1 MIMLDHDFR
10 DKNSSSSSTNNW
22 YETLIEEE
30 EMADLLQQQ
39 GYTYK
44 QALELI
50 KKHGVNNVQW
60 LLLGG
65 EK

>member
-1 MIMLDHDFR
+1 MIDHGFR
-10 DKNSSSSSTNNW
+10 DNSSSSSTDW
-22 YETLIEEE
+22 FETLIEEE

-50 KKHGVNNVQW
+50 KRHGVNNVQW

-65 EK
+65 QK

>member
-1 MIMLDHDFR
+1 MIDHDFR
-10 DKNSSSSSTNNW
+10 DNNSSSSSSSTDW
-22 YETLIEEE
+22 FETLIEEE
-30 EMADLLQQQ
+30 KMADLLQQQ

>member
-1 MIMLDHDFR
+1 MIDHGFR
-10 DKNSSSSSTNNW
+10 DNSSSSSTNNW
-22 YETLIEEE
+22 FETLIEEE
-30 EMADLLQQQ
+30 EMAELLQQQ

-65 EK
+65 QK

>member
-1 MIMLDHDFR
+1 MIDHGFR
-10 DKNSSSSSTNNW
+10 DRNSSSNNNDW
-22 YETLIEEE
+22 FETLIEEE
-30 EMADLLQQQ
+30 EMADLLQLQ

>member
-1 MIMLDHDFR
+1 MIDHDFR
-10 DKNSSSSSTNNW
+10 DKNSSSSSTDW
-22 YETLIEEE
+22 FETLIEEE
-30 EMADLLQQQ
+30 EMAELLQQQ
-39 GYTYK
+39 GYTYQ

-50 KKHGVNNVQW
+50 KRHGVNNVQW

>member
-1 MIMLDHDFR
+1 MIDHDFR
-10 DKNSSSSSTNNW
+10 DRNSSSSSTDW
-22 YETLIEEE
+22 FETLIEEE
-30 EMADLLQQQ
+30 EMAELLQQQ

-50 KKHGVNNVQW
+50 KRHGVNNVQW

-65 EK
+65 QK

>member
-1 MIMLDHDFR
+1 MLDHDFR
-10 DKNSSSSSTNNW
+10 DRDNNSSSSTDW

-30 EMADLLQQQ
+30 EMAHLLQQQ
-39 GYTYK
+39 GYTYQ

-60 LLLGG
+60 LLGDANS
-65 EK
+65 